1 MRLSRKKNP
10 TNIVSVA
17 ATKDVDNNINSHHRR
32 DSSGAASVVSLSCS
46 EVSSIASDS
55 ECDQSSVFA
64 PMTVSSQSQTVE
76 DECPQTGDCLDFEG
90 RSYFFV
96 DEEEIEEK
104 TIPTSNV
111 AYLRKTALHPHTPAE
126 IPFRPS
132 NLSADVSPFREF
144 FFRDFRNAYASNHPQ
159 M

>member
-1 MRLSRKKNP
+1 MRISRKKNP
-10 TNIVSVA
+10 TNVVAVA

-32 DSSGAASVVSLSCS
+32 EPSGAASVVSHSCS

-64 PMTVSSQSQTVE
+64 PMTVSSLSQAVE

-111 AYLRKTALHPHTPAE
+111 AYLQKTPSHHTSAA
-126 IPFRPS
+126 IPFRPY
-132 NLSADVSPFREF
+132 NLSDVSLFRELLF
-144 FFRDFRNAYASNHPQ
+144 KDFRNTYSSHPQ